1 MTTRTTTTVMPRHG
15 IGGIGRSNSRGGP
28 PCTLSLSV
36 GLRKNKR
43 GSRRMRLKLEVDEG
57 IAISLSENDG
67 ASHQGPGRGYDPA
80 RQTRYGG
87 FDVAITQR
95 PMQQHHAGGDD
106 GDLQHFAR
114 GKNDVAVSVSAKH
127 TAQHAGGDGEIG
139 RAKKHPGEADRRI

>member
-1 MTTRTTTTVMPRHG
+1 MTTSTTTTVMPRHG

-67 ASHQGPGRGYDPA
+67 ASHQGPGSGYDPA
-80 RQTRYGG
+80 RQTCYRG
-87 FDVAITQR
+87 FDVAVPQR
-95 PMQQHHAGGDD
+95 PMHQHHAGSDD
-106 GDLQHFAR
+106 GDLQHFAG
-114 GKNDVAVSVSAKH
+114 GKNGVALGVSTKH
-127 TAQHAGGDGEIG
+127 
-139 RAKKHPGEADRRI
+139 